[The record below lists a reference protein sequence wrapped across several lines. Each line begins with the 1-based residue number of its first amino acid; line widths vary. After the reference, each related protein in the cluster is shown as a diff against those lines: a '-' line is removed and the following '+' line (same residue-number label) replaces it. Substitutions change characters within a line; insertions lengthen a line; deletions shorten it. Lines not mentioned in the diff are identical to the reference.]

1 MQYFQILTCNDT
13 LGTCCTDFALATV
26 LDIVRKFFNIFQI
39 IVPILLII
47 GVTIQL
53 IKLMND
59 PERKNGIKEI
69 TNRAIAALI
78 CFFIPVIVDVVL
90 GMVSQTS
97 TFKIAD
103 CWELAKISSEVS
115 QAGKARYIDPNKGDE
130 RKSIL
135 IDPSLY
141 KPGTPSNP
149 TGTTPKPGNGQSSMR
164 GAEIVAYA
172 KRFVGQRY
180 VYGGTWNGELPYT
193 PTDCSGF
200 VQGVFR
206 HFGIQLNRTTS
217 TQWAAKSTYQLVSP
231 ADIRA
236 GDLVM
241 YDGHVGIL
249 TGIGTEVVHAKGS
262 KWGVV
267 LDPDY
272 RTCSSHAILGIMRIN
287 GVN

>member
-90 GMVSQTS
+90 GMISQT
-97 TFKIAD
+97 
-103 CWELAKISSEVS
+103 ISSEVS

-164 GAEIVAYA
+164 GAEIVA
-172 KRFVGQRY
+172 
-180 VYGGTWNGELPYT
+180 
-193 PTDCSGF
+193 
-200 VQGVFR
+200 
-206 HFGIQLNRTTS
+206 
-217 TQWAAKSTYQLVSP
+217 
-231 ADIRA
+231 
-236 GDLVM
+236 
-241 YDGHVGIL
+241 
-249 TGIGTEVVHAKGS
+249 
-262 KWGVV
+262 
-267 LDPDY
+267 
-272 RTCSSHAILGIMRIN
+272 
-287 GVN
+287 